1 MKRLIAVALAATLG
15 APARDFAIL
24 NLRVIEG
31 EGMVYAIGSR
41 ATRGITIEVT
51 DETGQPVSDVTVSFR
66 LPEDGATG
74 VFGTGGRTEIATTK
88 ADGRAAVWGMKWN
101 RTPGAVQVRIT
112 AAKDGVRAGLVS
124 TQHLTDSASLVRV
137 SKGESRRGLSK
148 TLLFA
153 FAAAGAGGGIALG
166 MVRSPKAAAAP
177 ATPTV
182 QLSIGTPSVIVGAP

>member
-1 MKRLIAVALAATLG
+1 MKRLIAFALAASLG

-41 ATRGITIEVT
+41 ATRGITVEVT
-51 DETGQPVSDVTVSFR
+51 DETGQPLRDVTVSFR

-74 VFGTGGRTEIATTK
+74 TFATGGRTEISTTT
-88 ADGRAAVWGMKWN
+88 ADGRTAVWGMRWN

-124 TQHLTDSASLVRV
+124 TQHLTDSASLVRS
-137 SKGESRRGLSK
+137 SKGEARRGLAR
-148 TLLFA
+148 TMLLA
-153 FAAAGAGGGIALG
+153 IAAAGAGGGIALG
-166 MVRSPKAAAAP
+166 MSRSPRAA
-177 ATPTV
+177 ATPTAPPV
-182 QLSIGTPSVIVGAP
+182 QLSIGTPSAIVGAP